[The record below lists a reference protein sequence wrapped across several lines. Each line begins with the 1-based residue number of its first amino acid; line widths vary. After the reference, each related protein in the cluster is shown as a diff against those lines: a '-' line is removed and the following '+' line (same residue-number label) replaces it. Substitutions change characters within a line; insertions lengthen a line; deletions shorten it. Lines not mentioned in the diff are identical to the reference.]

1 MMALSIAFLT
11 FLLGIG
17 ATIVMDLWAL
27 ILKLCGQ
34 PTLNFSLVGR
44 WVGHMTNG
52 QFVHRP
58 SIAQKERIPAENVL
72 GWGVHYATGIIFAF
86 IFIFLLGE
94 TWFTSPVLWPAL
106 FFGVITVAAPYF
118 IMQPAMGA
126 GIAASKTP
134 NPNKAR
140 LMSLLSHSVF
150 GLGLYLTG
158 LVLQPLLVYV
168 L

>member
-1 MMALSIAFLT
+1 MTLSMIFLT
-11 FLLGIG
+11 VLLGVG
-17 ATIVMDLWAL
+17 ATIVMDVWAL
-27 ILKLCGQ
+27 ILKLAGQ

-44 WVGHMTNG
+44 WVGHMANG
-52 QFVHRP
+52 QFIHRP
-58 SIAQKERIPAENVL
+58 SIAQKEQIPAENAL

-86 IFIFLLGE
+86 IFVFLFGE
-94 TWFTSPVLWPAL
+94 TWFTSPILWPAL
-106 FFGVITVAAPYF
+106 FFCVITVAAPYF

-126 GIAASKTP
+126 GIAASRTP

-150 GLGLYLTG
+150 GVGLYLTA
-158 LVLQPLLVYV
+158 LVLQLLLIYF

>member
-1 MMALSIAFLT
+1 MTFSIVILVVFL
-11 FLLGIG
+11 GVG

-34 PTLNFSLVGR
+34 STLNFSLVGR
-44 WVGHMTNG
+44 WVGYMING
-52 QFVHRP
+52 QFIHRP
-58 SIAQKERIPAENVL
+58 SIGQKAIIPAENAL
-72 GWGVHYATGIIFAF
+72 GWGVHYVTGIIFAF
-86 IFIFLLGE
+86 IFILLVGE
-94 TWFTSPVLWPAL
+94 IWFTSPVLWPAL
-106 FFGVITVAAPYF
+106 LFGIITVAAPYF

-126 GIAASKTP
+126 GIAASKMP

-158 LVLQPLLVYV
+158 LVLQPLLTYF

>member
-1 MMALSIAFLT
+1 MMTFSIVFLT
-11 FLLGIG
+11 FLLGVG
-17 ATIVMDLWAL
+17 ATIVMDIWAL

-44 WVGHMTNG
+44 WAGYMING
-52 QFVHRP
+52 QFIHRP
-58 SIAQKERIPAENVL
+58 SIAPKARIPAENAL
-72 GWGVHYATGIIFAF
+72 GWGVHYATGIVFAF
-86 IFIFLLGE
+86 IFIFLFGE
-94 TWFTSPVLWPAL
+94 TWFTSPILWTAL

-126 GIAASKTP
+126 GIAASRTP

-150 GLGLYLTG
+150 GLGLYLTA
-158 LVLQPLLVYV
+158 LVLQPLQAYIL
-168 L
+168 

>member
-1 MMALSIAFLT
+1 MMTLSIVFLT
-11 FLLGIG
+11 FLLGVG
-17 ATIVMDLWAL
+17 ATIVMDIWAL

-44 WVGHMTNG
+44 WVGYMINE
-52 QFVHRP
+52 QFIHRP
-58 SIAQKERIPAENVL
+58 SIVQKARIPAENAL

-86 IFIFLLGE
+86 IFVLLMGE
-94 TWFTSPVLWPAL
+94 TWLRAPTLFPAL

-126 GIAASKTP
+126 GFAGSKTP

-140 LMSLLSHSVF
+140 LMSLLSHSAF

-158 LVLQPLLVYV
+158 LALQPLLVYF

>member
-1 MMALSIAFLT
+1 MMTLSILFLT
-11 FLLGIG
+11 FLLGVG
-17 ATIVMDLWAL
+17 ATIVMDIWAL

-34 PTLNFSLVGR
+34 LTLNFSLVGR
-44 WVGHMTNG
+44 WVGYMING
-52 QFVHRP
+52 QFIHRP
-58 SIAQKERIPAENVL
+58 SIAQKARIPAENAL

-86 IFIFLLGE
+86 IFVLLMGE
-94 TWFTSPVLWPAL
+94 TWLTTPTLFPAL

-126 GIAASKTP
+126 GFAASKTP

-140 LMSLLSHSVF
+140 LMSLLSHSAF

-158 LVLQPLLVYV
+158 LALQPLLVYF